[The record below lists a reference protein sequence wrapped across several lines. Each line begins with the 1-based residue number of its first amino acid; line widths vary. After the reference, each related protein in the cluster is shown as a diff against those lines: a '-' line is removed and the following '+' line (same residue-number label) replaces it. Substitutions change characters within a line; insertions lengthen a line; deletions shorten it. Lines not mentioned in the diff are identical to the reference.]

1 MLYYIGVFIGSICLT
16 IMVSVAAYSGWLFV
30 STSTY
35 WLSQV
40 LGAALIAITFLLV
53 TLAFALVRLSADGNN

>member
-16 IMVSVAAYSGWLFV
+16 IMVSVAVFTGWLFI

-40 LGAALIAITFLLV
+40 LGAALLGITFLLV
-53 TLAFALVRLSADGNN
+53 TLAFMLVRMSADGNN